1 MKRAKEVLL
10 LVAIAT
16 VLQVKCAS
24 AQQSPP
30 QHLLDALQEI
40 TGVPG
45 MSAAVSE
52 NNKIIWAGS
61 AGLADV
67 GRGLEITDD
76 TKFRLAS
83 VSKLFTAALV
93 LKLSDE
99 GLLDL
104 DQDIQTYVPEWQGQD
119 GAIITLRQLAA
130 HIAGLDHYSAEDR
143 FDAARSYQRLSD
155 SISIY
160 GHKPLLFSPGEDY
173 SYSSYGYA
181 LMGAAIEA
189 VTGQSFNEA
198 MNNYVLEPFGLH
210 NTSIENTEILPPA
223 TATLYSNSEATGQI
237 EIARNNQQHVNGA
250 TGMLSTPSD
259 LLIFAAAYSSGK
271 IVSEESK
278 KMAWAPATLNNGA
291 QAGETRY
298 KVGFGWRIGRDWD
311 GRPVVHHAGVTPGAR
326 SILTI
331 NQNTGTAAALL
342 SNASWTSRMETTGE
356 LIAAAATQG
365 ARLKRGDC
373 PVGAWTYD
381 GMFIEDKNA
390 APAAS
395 NAYGRID
402 ISFSGNICRGEI
414 QPGGAIADWLTDRKA
429 RTSSMKLTLVAKRKN
444 QASVFAMAT
453 PWGAFPLHLTGE
465 GNDQNFIGN
474 IAGRSISL
482 NLAPVTTI
490 EN

>member
-1 MKRAKEVLL
+1 MTGVMKSLFLAA
-10 LVAIAT
+10 AIIAAPAGGA
-16 VLQVKCAS
+16 L
-24 AQQSPP
+24 AQQAPP

-93 LKLSDE
+93 LKLSEE

-104 DQDIQTYVPEWQGQD
+104 DQEIQSYVPEWQGQD
-119 GAIITLRQLAA
+119 GAKITLRQLAA
-130 HIAGLDHYSAEDR
+130 HIAGLDHYSAEDL
-143 FDAARSYQRLSD
+143 FDPARSYQKLRD

-160 GHKPLLFSPGEDY
+160 GHKPLLFDPGEDY

-189 VTGQSFNEA
+189 VTDQSFDKA
-198 MNNYVLEPFGLH
+198 MNDYVLEPLELH
-210 NTSIENTEILPPA
+210 NTSVENTEILPPA
-223 TATLYSNSEATGQI
+223 TSTLYSTSDATGQI

-259 LLIFAAAYSSGK
+259 LLRFAAAYSSGK
-271 IVSEESK
+271 IVSERSK
-278 KMAWAPATLNNGA
+278 TMSWTPATLNNGS

-298 KVGFGWRIGRDWD
+298 KVGFGWRVGRDWD
-311 GRPVVHHAGVTPGAR
+311 GRSVVHHAGVTRGAR

-331 NQNTGTAAALL
+331 NQDTGTAAALL

-356 LIAAAATQG
+356 MIATAATQG
-365 ARLKRGDC
+365 ARLKRSDC
-373 PVGAWTYD
+373 PEGAWAFD
-381 GMFIEDKNA
+381 GMFIENENNVPEANNA
-390 APAAS
+390 R
-395 NAYGRID
+395 GRIE
-402 ISFSGNICRGEI
+402 ISFSENFCRGEI
-414 QPGGAIADWLTDRKA
+414 KPNGAIADWLTDRKA
-429 RTSSMKLTLVAKRKN
+429 RTPSMKLTLVAKRKN
-444 QASVFAMAT
+444 QASVFAHGDA
-453 PWGAFPLHLTGE
+453 L
-465 GNDQNFIGN
+465 
-474 IAGRSISL
+474 GRLSPPFYHRWKRPK
-482 NLAPVTTI
+482 N
-490 EN
+490 NR